1 MHAVLPGHAVDWS
14 VIFRLCAGSHVLSCI
29 MSEMCALFNCCA
41 EVEGTVQVVVPLLTL
56 DMLPNNVLPTVATV
70 PPKFA

>member
-1 MHAVLPGHAVDWS
+1 
-14 VIFRLCAGSHVLSCI
+14 